1 MVRTRPHILK
11 RFGSPGSI
19 IKIVSVKKI
28 PGICWPLR
36 WRKGDPTQSLTKR
49 ANNSTKARPSR
60 EDTLSKGLICLI
72 WWCIAV
78 FVALLSPEV
87 GADVE
92 ALFVVDSLLFSSTSI
107 LEAGEVVLGAATEAA
122 AARVSGSVVRFSMA
136 TVTLKKIVLELQ
148 IGE

>member
-1 MVRTRPHILK
+1 M
-11 RFGSPGSI
+11 
-19 IKIVSVKKI
+19 
-28 PGICWPLR
+28 
-36 WRKGDPTQSLTKR
+36 
-49 ANNSTKARPSR
+49 
-60 EDTLSKGLICLI
+60 
-72 WWCIAV
+72 AV
-78 FVALLSPEV
+78 FVALLSPEA

-107 LEAGEVVLGAATEAA
+107 LEAGEVVDVLGAATEAA